1 MSRASDTAPPAAFL
15 TTREVAE
22 LLRLKERRVY
32 ALAARGEI
40 PCTRATGRLLFPREA
55 ILRRLA
61 SGEREPGTGGAPVTA
76 PGLLAGSHDPLLEW
90 AVRQSESGLPTLFDG
105 SLDGLGRLARGEAA
119 AAGLHLFD
127 PASGEWNVAACRE
140 YLSQRPV
147 VLLEWACRQR
157 GLVVPPDNPAGI
169 AALRDLAGRR
179 VVRRQ
184 SGSGAQRLFEA
195 LLVEAAVPESAI
207 VWIDPVARSEME
219 LAEAVARGE
228 AEAGFGLGCVA
239 RSFGLGFVPLL
250 EERFDIAV
258 DRRGFFEEPF
268 QKLLA
273 FTRGPAFRARA
284 ESLGG
289 YRIDGLW
296 RVRWLAP

>member
-1 MSRASDTAPPAAFL
+1 MSRASEPGPPAAFL

-61 SGEREPGTGGAPVTA
+61 SGERDAPVA
-76 PGLLAGSHDPLLEW
+76 PAAATGLLAGSHDPLLEW
-90 AVRQSESGLPTLFDG
+90 AVRQSESGLATLFDG
-105 SLDGLGRLARGEAA
+105 SLDGLGRLARGEAE

-140 YLSQRPV
+140 HLLQRPV
-147 VLLEWACRQR
+147 VLLEWAWRQR
-157 GLVVPPDNPAGI
+157 GLVVPPGNPAGI
-169 AALRDLAGRR
+169 AALGDLAGCR

-258 DRRGFFEEPF
+258 DRRSFFEEPF
-268 QKLLA
+268 QRLVA
-273 FTRGPAFRARA
+273 FTRRPEFRARA

-289 YRIDGLW
+289 YRIDDMW

>member
-1 MSRASDTAPPAAFL
+1 MSRASDTVPPADFL

-61 SGEREPGTGGAPVTA
+61 SGGPEAAVAPAAAT
-76 PGLLAGSHDPLLEW
+76 GLLAGSHDPLLEW
-90 AVRQSESGLPTLFDG
+90 AVRQSESGLATLFDG

-127 PASGEWNVAACRE
+127 PASGEWNVAACRAH
-140 YLSQRPV
+140 LSQRPV
-147 VLLEWACRQR
+147 VLLEWAWRQR
-157 GLVVPPDNPAGI
+157 GLVVPPGNPAGI

-250 EERFDIAV
+250 EERFDLAV
-258 DRRGFFEEPF
+258 DRRAHFDEPF
-268 QKLLA
+268 QRLVA
-273 FTRGPAFRARA
+273 FTREPAFRARA

-289 YRIDGLW
+289 YRIDGMW
-296 RVRWLAP
+296 WVRWLAP